1 MSTFATKITLWKRS
15 IQQGVQQ
22 LMREKNW
29 LVAVGALSGI
39 FLLVQL
45 LTVAFIG
52 LQGFESVMQ
61 GETSVRLE
69 LIDSATPE
77 SIAEFI
83 REIKTLPYVSYVQRI
98 TPEQSYELMKT
109 SDPNLINFLEEF
121 NFENPFP
128 ETVQIG
134 LSGLLNYK
142 DLQDVISKE
151 EWRNLIDP
159 TYSTSI
165 SEQEAYMSQVI
176 NVTNAIRNGLLIFI
190 AIAAAILL
198 YITIELVRTR
208 VLRRSEEVLIK
219 RLCGAIHFYILLP
232 FITEATILLGLA
244 FCLSL
249 IIITG
254 AVIGLQNFLPTVGP
268 SGVFNQIW
276 SESTSAFAQYGLIVL
291 GAQLLMIPIV
301 SWLGTWLGSYQ
312 TMRAKN
318 LGLHRH

>member
-1 MSTFATKITLWKRS
+1 MSTFATKVTLWKRS
-15 IQQGVQQ
+15 VQQGIQQ
-22 LMREKNW
+22 LTREKSW

-69 LIDSATPE
+69 LIDAATPE
-77 SIAEFI
+77 GIAEFI

-109 SDPNLINFLEEF
+109 SDPNLISFLEEF
-121 NFENPFP
+121 NFTNPFP
-128 ETVQIG
+128 ETIQIG

-142 DLQDVISKE
+142 DLQTVIGQDQ
-151 EWRNLIDP
+151 WRNLIDP
-159 TYSTSI
+159 TYSTTI

-176 NVTNAIRNGLLIFI
+176 SITNAIRNGLLIFI

-208 VLRRSEEVLIK
+208 VLRRSEEILIK

-244 FCLSL
+244 FCLSV
-249 IIITG
+249 IIMTG
-254 AVIGLQNFLPTVGP
+254 AIIGLQKFIPTVGP
-268 SGVFNQIW
+268 DGVFNQIW
-276 SESTSAFAQYGLIVL
+276 EASTAAFVQYGLMVL
-291 GAQLLMIPIV
+291 LIQLLIIPII
-301 SWLGTWLGSYQ
+301 SWFGTWLGSYQ
-312 TMRAKN
+312 TMSTKN